1 MKDYLTHLSVQYQ
14 GIAPVYEEYESYFK
28 VIDLFKKVSLVF
40 IFLSFMIAIVLMG
53 YMVLSM
59 FYENQKIFA
68 IMLANGYQN
77 HHLAFFILKKISL
90 MMISNWNSFLFGF

>member
-14 GIAPVYEEYESYFK
+14 GIAPIYEEYESYFK

-53 YMVLSM
+53 IWFIDVL
-59 FYENQKIFA
+59 
-68 IMLANGYQN
+68 
-77 HHLAFFILKKISL
+77 
-90 MMISNWNSFLFGF
+90 

>member
-40 IFLSFMIAIVLMG
+40 IFLSFIKPLFSVTHFCH
-53 YMVLSM
+53 LSLTSNSYS
-59 FYENQKIFA
+59 FYFLHKKSI
-68 IMLANGYQN
+68 YRT
-77 HHLAFFILKKISL
+77 ILFEKKYNPWYPIRYK
-90 MMISNWNSFLFGF
+90 NK